1 MNNVKWIVEKSA
13 FHDSGV
19 ERLIKEIENQG
30 MECLEVNY
38 VPGDLS
44 SCYKLAELD
53 ECVVSYTGIELAK
66 RIRNDCQWS
75 PGNYCFL
82 PNFKCSRYY
91 AYYYK
96 YLLNYR
102 YLMMPISQLVES
114 IDIVKEMLGKHNERF
129 FLRPDRG
136 DKPFAGMCLNYNEIT
151 LNNLGS
157 GVSYEDTDLLV
168 LISEAM
174 PIEKEWRFFVSKDKV
189 LTGSQYMINCELEVE
204 PGYEQGAWDFTQKIL
219 DEVEWKP
226 EPIFVMDICR
236 MMDTYFLLELNSAST
251 SGLYDCDVKP
261 IVETTS
267 ELAHKEW
274 KEIYGE

>member
-1 MNNVKWIVEKSA
+1 MNKVKWLVEKNA
-13 FHDSGV
+13 FNDSGV
-19 ERLIKEIENQG
+19 ERLMKEIENQG
-30 MECLEVNY
+30 MECLEVKY
-38 VPGDLS
+38 IPGDLS
-44 SCYKLAELD
+44 SYLKLAEHN

-66 RIRNDCQWS
+66 RIRNGCQWS

-91 AYYYK
+91 AHYFK

-114 IDIVKEMLGKHNERF
+114 IDMVKDLLGSHIDRF
-129 FLRPDRG
+129 FIRPDRG
-136 DKPFAGMCLNYNEIT
+136 DKPFAGTVLKDNEIT
-151 LNNLGS
+151 LENLEYGF
-157 GVSYEDTDLLV
+157 SYKDTDLLV

-204 PGYEQGAWDFTQKIL
+204 PGYEQGAWDFAQKIL

-226 EPIFVMDICR
+226 EPIFVMDICK

-251 SGLYDCDVKP
+251 SGLYDCEVKP

-267 ELAHKEW
+267 EYAIKEW
-274 KEIYGE
+274 SEIYGK